1 MNILVCAH
9 VCIRITLFSSSCI
22 SFLCNVRCVEFVSQ
36 YLSTANVAPSYL
48 GYRVSRRSTTSPKDF
63 ASSSGGGASMPS
75 VVSCCG
81 GWGVAVTALLSSFG
95 D

>member
-9 VCIRITLFSSSCI
+9 VCIRITLFSSSFI
-22 SFLCNVRCVEFVSQ
+22 SFLCKVRCVEFVSQ
-36 YLSTANVAPSYL
+36 HLSTANVAPSYL
-48 GYRVSRRSTTSPKDF
+48 GYRVSRRSTSPKDF
-63 ASSSGGGASMPS
+63 ASSSEGGASMPS